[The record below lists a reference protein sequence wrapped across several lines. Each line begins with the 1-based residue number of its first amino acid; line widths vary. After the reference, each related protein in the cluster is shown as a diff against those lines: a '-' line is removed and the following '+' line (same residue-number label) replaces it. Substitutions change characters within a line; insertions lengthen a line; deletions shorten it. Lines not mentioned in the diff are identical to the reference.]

1 MKPIE
6 NTHLFFVMDEDI
18 LTSTSLFSCNEEDD
32 DFNDDD
38 AWVMEG
44 EYITGEKNAFDVF
57 VDEDDDL

>member
-1 MKPIE
+1 
-6 NTHLFFVMDEDI
+6 MDEDI